1 MENSVKVSMYV
12 EPGLKQFY
20 VAAENG
26 WQLMPG
32 SRFFVAQETQEGR
45 LQEPFA
51 LIFQMIEGSD
61 DVGLIVMPE
70 RAGTPFSN
78 PYYVDRKE
86 LMETGTGLAE
96 VAETVIEAV
105 LEDVGGSLQR
115 LQEDIE
121 EQRQEMIERLG
132 PMG

>member
-1 MENSVKVSMYV
+1 MDNNGNITMYV

-32 SRFFVAQETQEGR
+32 SRFYVAQETEDGR

-51 LIFQMIEGSD
+51 LLFETSEGAD

-70 RAGTPFSN
+70 RAGTPFSQ
-78 PYYVDRKE
+78 PYYVDKKE
-86 LMETGTGLAE
+86 LLETGTGLAE
-96 VAETVIEAV
+96 VAETVIAAV
-105 LEDVGGSLQR
+105 LVDVGGSLQR